1 MGKYRNTIF
10 YTIVI
15 IIACFLMYFT
25 VHQGRMLEKD
35 VVDVVSDKS
44 NWEEFLISFT
54 DNLHHPLALL
64 LFQIVAIVIV
74 ARIFGWF
81 FNKIGQPSVIGE
93 IIAGIVLGPSFF
105 GVYFPGAWASLFPVE
120 SIGKL
125 NLLSPVGL
133 ILFVFVVG
141 MELDLKVVNTKANEA
156 VVISH
161 SSVVIPF

>member
-25 VHQGRMLEKD
+25 LHKGRMLEKD

-81 FNKIGQPSVIGE
+81 LNKIGQPLVIGE
-93 IIAGIVLGPSFF
+93 SNVGIVLRPSLF
-105 GVYFPGAWASLFPVE
+105 GMYFPEASSAIFPVE
-120 SIGKL
+120 SLGNL
-125 NLLSPVGL
+125 NLLNQVGL
-133 ILFVFVVG
+133 ILFMFVVG
-141 MELDLKVVNTKANEA
+141 MELDLKVLKTKAKEA
-156 VVISH
+156 VVISN
-161 SSVVIPF
+161 SSMVILF